1 MEIGEFML
9 FARDFKIPLK
19 KSFLLELFKKSSEN
33 RKNVVTFYQFTN
45 LIDVLGQELV
55 NSRIKE
61 VKERLA
67 QIEKI
72 QKEREEA

>member
-1 MEIGEFML
+1 MEKNSFMEIGEFML

-67 QIEKI
+67 
-72 QKEREEA
+72 

>member
-1 MEIGEFML
+1 MEKNSYMDIGEFML
-9 FARDFKIPLK
+9 FARDYKIPLK

-33 RKNVVTFYQFTN
+33 RKNVITFYQFTN

-72 QKEREEA
+72 

>member
-1 MEIGEFML
+1 
-9 FARDFKIPLK
+9 
-19 KSFLLELFKKSSEN
+19 LLELFKKSSEN